1 MFSRSIRTSMLL
13 VISLVVLAVQSA
25 LVVVVT
31 RMGDEANLA
40 ARTHEMD
47 LAADTIAKSLGDFG
61 TQLGMFVNGAS
72 KPPRLREFLLTG
84 EDQKGAEVFLAAM
97 SQAAP
102 EINTLYLFDAS
113 GKQVIIC
120 AQGKLGKVNDL
131 AEREYIKAALAGK
144 MGYSSAPTK
153 SIATGKLIVS
163 VAAPIFDDKGKV
175 IGGVGISYDIDGLT
189 KNLNSIIIGKT
200 GRVVVVSPQ
209 GVMIS
214 HSNSELLLKNLA
226 SEPAVRDMIKAE
238 SGSGVEYALNGETRL
253 LAWDAVPN
261 WN

>member
-1 MFSRSIRTSMLL
+1 MFSRSIRTAMLL

-113 GKQVIIC
+113 GKQVILC
-120 AQGKLGKVNDL
+120 VQGKLSKLNDL
-131 AEREYIKAALAGK
+131 ADREYIKAALAGK